1 MFPGEVAVQAMKS
14 GGVSLPMGVLF
25 SEQVEG
31 VSVEEGYSR
40 CAELARTHYENFS
53 VGSWLLPGDKRRHI
67 YAVYAF
73 CRFVDDLGD
82 EYEGD
87 RLKALDAW
95 EKELTLC
102 YEGTPMHPY
111 MVALQET
118 IRTFEI
124 PRTPFLK
131 LIEANRMD
139 QVNTRYATFE
149 DLEHYCR
156 HSANPVGQMVLYVFG
171 YRDQERHTLSD
182 YTCTA
187 LQLTNFWQDVVR
199 DYAMGRIYIPQE
211 DMERF
216 GYSEAQIADGVF
228 NPEFRDLMV
237 FEVERA
243 RGLFRQGLKLIDT
256 LDGRFRLDVALF
268 SLGGM
273 KVLDAIE
280 GQGFDVLS
288 RRPVLSKGAKLRLM
302 LGATLRFGLGL
313 KV

>member
-1 MFPGEVAVQAMKS
+1 ME
-14 GGVSLPMGVLF
+14 VLF
-25 SEQVEG
+25 SEHVQA

-53 VGSWLLPGDKRRHI
+53 VGSWLLPGDKRKHI

-87 RLKALDAW
+87 RLRALDTW
-95 EKELTLC
+95 ERELNLC
-102 YEGTPMHPY
+102 YEGAPRHPY
-111 MVALQET
+111 MVALQQT
-118 IRTFEI
+118 IRTFDI
-124 PRTPFLK
+124 PRAPFLK

-139 QVNTRYATFE
+139 QVNARYATYE

-171 YRDQERHTLSD
+171 YRDEERHRLSD

-187 LQLTNFWQDVVR
+187 LQLTNFWQDVAR
-199 DYAMGRIYIPQE
+199 DYAMGRIYLPLE

-216 GYSEAQIADGVF
+216 GYSEAQLADGAF
-228 NPEFRDLMV
+228 TPEFRELMV

-243 RGLFRQGLKLIDT
+243 RGLFRKGLKLVDT
-256 LDGRFRLDVALF
+256 LDGRFKLDVTLV
-268 SLGGM
+268 SLGGI
-273 KVLDAIE
+273 KILDAIE

-288 RRPVLSKGAKLRLM
+288 RRPALSKASKLRLM
-302 LGATLRFGLGL
+302 LVTTLKLGFGF
-313 KV
+313 KT